1 LVLPL
6 VILGDWGFALFS
18 RRREKVVDIIDQHC
32 AEENAKIDA
41 GGSGVKSAYDF
52 VYVPFDFR

>member
-1 LVLPL
+1 M
-6 VILGDWGFALFS
+6 FS

-32 AEENAKIDA
+32 AEANAEIDA
-41 GGSGVKSAYDF
+41 GGSGVKSEYDF